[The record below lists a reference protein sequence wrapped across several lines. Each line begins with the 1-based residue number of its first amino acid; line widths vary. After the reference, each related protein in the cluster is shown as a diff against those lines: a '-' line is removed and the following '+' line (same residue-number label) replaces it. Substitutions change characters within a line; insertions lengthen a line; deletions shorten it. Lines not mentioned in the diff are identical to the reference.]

1 MTQRVTYGQSIAV
14 SVVVAEKDV
23 TSGGTSA
30 GGSDAAGWAGW
41 AVSGMTSLTSKIYKG
56 KGTPGKQTGTE
67 KAHTTG
73 TGVCAFI

>member
-1 MTQRVTYGQSIAV
+1 MVIT
-14 SVVVAEKDV
+14 EKDV

-56 KGTPGKQTGTE
+56 KGIPLGAPQGKQTGAE

-73 TGVCAFI
+73 TGMCGLL